1 MKKKNIGMIVV
12 VVLLV
17 IAVSTYVKQQIA
29 KDRELEINESLLGK
43 AMDLNYKQTG
53 LRKGDTPPDFTLTTM
68 DGKEV
73 TLSDYKGKKVILNFW
88 ASWCPP
94 CKAEMP
100 HMQKYYDKKAEE
112 QNFEILAV
120 NLTSEEKSNRLVEKF
135 LQSYGITFPVPLD
148 EKGNIALKYQVITI
162 PSTFILN
169 TDGQIEHSIIGPMNE
184 DLLETYVEGIN

>member
-1 MKKKNIGMIVV
+1 MEKKNIGMIVV

-53 LRKGDTPPDFTLTTM
+53 LRKGDTPPDFTLTTL
-68 DGKEV
+68 DGEKV

-100 HMQKYYDKKAEE
+100 HMQKYYDKKAKE

-120 NLTSEEKSNRLVEKF
+120 NLTSEEKGDRLVEKF
-135 LQSYGITFPVPLD
+135 LQSYGITFPVPMD
-148 EKGNIALKYQVITI
+148 EKGDIALKYQVITI

>member
-120 NLTSEEKSNRLVEKF
+120 NLTSEEKGDRLVEKF
-135 LQSYGITFPVPLD
+135 LQSYGITFPVPMD
-148 EKGNIALKYQVITI
+148 EKGDIALKYQVITI

>member
-1 MKKKNIGMIVV
+1 MKKNIGMLLIVA
-12 VVLLV
+12 LLV
-17 IAVSTYVKQQIA
+17 IAVATYTKQQMA

-53 LRKGDTPPDFTLTTM
+53 LRKGDTPPDFTLTTV
-68 DGKEV
+68 DGEEV

-100 HMQKYYDKKAEE
+100 HMQKYYEKKAKE

-120 NLTSEEKSNRLVEKF
+120 NLTSEEKGDRLVEKF
-135 LQSYGITFPVPLD
+135 LQSYGITFPVPMD
-148 EKGNIALKYQVITI
+148 EDGSLAKTYQVITI

>member
-120 NLTSEEKSNRLVEKF
+120 NLTSEEKSNRLIEKF

>member
-1 MKKKNIGMIVV
+1 MIVV

-120 NLTSEEKSNRLVEKF
+120 NLTSEEKSNRLIEKF

>member
-135 LQSYGITFPVPLD
+135 VQSYGITFPVPLD